1 MTNIIKIKAN
11 DAVARGMLVT
21 ALANC
26 GYKVWIE
33 ENKRQRRLD
42 DTLFYVCYSEVEEVE
57 VHDDSG
63 IASNCRSYPINI
75 DNCY

>member
-33 ENKRQRRLD
+33 ENKGK
-42 DTLFYVCYSEVEEVE
+42 E
-57 VHDDSG
+57 G
-63 IASNCRSYPINI
+63 
-75 DNCY
+75 